1 MADDAKDITPP
12 RDDEGPKIEDKRKV
26 DRETGEPIP
35 SGRVGD
41 GFRKKGS
48 ESKES
53 DDTEEPAADGSAADA
68 ASDDEPAVDE
78 APDADDVELIQT
90 EGADIEFTDEDLE
103 LLAGAERDLVGEYR
117 ERAARA
123 EAELKNFR
131 TRVERDRQANR
142 EGVIAEVIRSLLP
155 AIDDLDRAEAHG
167 DLTEGSPLTI
177 VAQKLRAAFEKYGLT
192 KVGEKGERFDP
203 KLHEALVRLPS
214 ADVEFDTVADVIEP
228 GYLLGER
235 LIRAARVAVSSPE

>member
-1 MADDAKDITPP
+1 MADDANDKPKSG
-12 RDDEGPKIEDKRKV
+12 DEPEIVDKRKI
-26 DRETGEPIP
+26 DPETGEARVT
-35 SGRVGD
+35 GRVGD
-41 GFRKKGS
+41 GFR
-48 ESKES
+48 SKANAARKQADPQPEPEA
-53 DDTEEPAADGSAADA
+53 TEDS
-68 ASDDEPAVDE
+68 DEPAVDE
-78 APDADDVELIQT
+78 APGAEDVDLIQA
-90 EGADIEFTDEDLE
+90 EGADVEFTDEDLE

-142 EGVIAEVIRSLLP
+142 EAVIAEVIRSFLP
-155 AIDDLDRAEAHG
+155 TIDDLDRAEAHG
-167 DLTEGSPLTI
+167 DLVEGSPLAL
-177 VAQKLRAAFEKYGLT
+177 VAAKLRAGFEKYGLT

-214 ADVEFDTVADVIEP
+214 ADVKVDTVADVIET

-235 LIRAARVAVSSPE
+235 LIRAAKVAVSSPE